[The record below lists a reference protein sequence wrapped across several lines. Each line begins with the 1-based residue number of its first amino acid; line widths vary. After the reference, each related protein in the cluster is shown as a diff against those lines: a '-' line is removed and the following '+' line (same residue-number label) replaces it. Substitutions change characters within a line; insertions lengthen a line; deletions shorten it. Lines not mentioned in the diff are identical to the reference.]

1 MKQQRNSHQ
10 PILLVEDNPLDID
23 LTRRAFKKQNLTN
36 PLDIARDGEEAIS
49 WLSRWEAGEPLPLII
64 LLDLKLPKIGGLE
77 VLRKYKEQPGIRNIP
92 IVVLTSSSLD
102 ADITTA
108 YEYGANSYIVKPVDF
123 EKFVEVATE
132 IEMYWLGTTLLPR
145 ML

>member
-1 MKQQRNSHQ
+1 MNQQRNSHQ

-23 LTRRAFKKQNLTN
+23 LTLRAFKKQKLTN
-36 PLDIARDGEEAIS
+36 PVKIARDGEEAIS
-49 WLSRWEAGEPLPLII
+49 WIASWETGETLPLLI

-77 VLRKYKEQPGIRNIP
+77 VLRQFKNHPEIKLIP
-92 IVVLTSSSLD
+92 VIILTSSSQD
-102 ADITTA
+102 KDITTA

-123 EKFVEVATE
+123 DKFVKVATE

-145 ML
+145 KQ